1 MKWKKIGKIF
11 DPTQHGLPNNCK
23 EFAQSPQVLLFDHFV
38 RVYFSTRERD
48 STGKYLSHIAYA
60 DFDKQ
65 FSKVIDVANK
75 PVIKLGNLGCYDEHG
90 IFPLNVLKAQGKLF
104 GYIGGWNRRVSV
116 SVDGS
121 IGLAFSE
128 DNGLTYQR
136 YGEGPIISSSIN
148 EPFLIGDPF
157 VQCYNGVFHMWY
169 IFGTTWKKFSADAEP
184 DRTYKI
190 GHATSKDGVAWEKNE
205 EGRQIVNSYL
215 GDDESQALPTVIKIG
230 GQYHMFFCYRPS
242 FDFRKQKDRGYRI
255 GHAWSDDLRSW
266 TRDDANFGID
276 VSPGEWD
283 SDMLCYPHVFEMDG
297 QVYLMYNGNEF
308 GRFGFGLA
316 KLENDCD
323 F

>member
-11 DPTQHGLPNNCK
+11 DPTQHVLPNNCK
-23 EFAQSPQVLLFDHFV
+23 EFAQSPQVLLFDNFV

-65 FSKVIDVANK
+65 FSRVIDVADK

-90 IFPLNVLKAQGKLF
+90 IFPLNVLRAKGKLF

-121 IGLAFSE
+121 IGVALSE
-128 DNGLTYQR
+128 DNGLTYRR
-136 YGEGPIISSSIN
+136 YGDGPVISSSMN
-148 EPFLIGDPF
+148 EPFLVGDPF
-157 VQCYNGVFHMWY
+157 VQCYDDIFHMWY
-169 IFGTTWKKFSADAEP
+169 IFGTTWKRFSAEAPP
-184 DRTYKI
+184 DRVYKI
-190 GHATSKDGVAWEKNE
+190 GHAISRDGIEWEKNE
-205 EGRQIVNSYL
+205 EGRQIVSNSL

-230 GQYHMFFCYRPS
+230 GRHHMFFCYRQS
-242 FDFRKQKDRGYRI
+242 FDFRKNKSRGYRI
-255 GHAWSDDLRSW
+255 GHAFSDDLKNW
-266 TRDDANFGID
+266 TRDDANVGID
-276 VSPGEWD
+276 VSQGEWD

-297 QVYLMYNGNEF
+297 EVYLMYNGNEF

-316 KLENDCD
+316 KLEK
-323 F
+323 